1 MRFFLSRR
9 DARRYP
15 ACAGVDANLSS
26 AEGVMRPIYR
36 LDMEWCQLIVWGW
49 GDEQVGTTPTNL
61 QGYLAHKK
69 PPPPLGPP

>member
-9 DARRYP
+9 DARRCP
-15 ACAGVDANLSS
+15 ARAGGDANLSS

-61 QGYLAHKK
+61 QGYA
-69 PPPPLGPP
+69 PPLAPP